1 VYVVISAEQFR
12 GMAYWS
18 SELKEDEFE
27 RARRG
32 ISIKSYAK
40 GNYLCH
46 VGDRLEQWTG
56 VVSGLAVIGMV
67 SAKGKAASLI
77 GLPQGAWFGEGTVL
91 KGAPRLYDVII
102 LRDSEIAFMQRQTFL
117 WLSEN
122 SVAFNR
128 HLVRMLN
135 ERLAYFIALA
145 EYHRLMDATGR
156 LARSIAWL
164 FNPVLSPRIG
174 LQIDITQEEIGAL
187 TGVSRQI
194 ANKSLQELEAEGLL
208 KVGHGNITVL
218 NLQKLAR
225 YGE

>member
-1 VYVVISAEQFR
+1 
-12 GMAYWS
+12 MAYWS
-18 SELKEDEFE
+18 GELKEDEFE

-32 ISIKSYAK
+32 MTMKSYAK

-56 VVSGLAVIGMV
+56 VVSGIAVIGMT
-67 SAKGKAASLI
+67 SSKGKATSLI
-77 GLPQGAWFGEGTVL
+77 GVPPGGWFGEGTVL
-91 KGAPRLYDVII
+91 KGEPRLYDVIM
-102 LRDSEIAFMQRQTFL
+102 LRDSEVALMNRPTFL
-117 WLSEN
+117 WLFEN
-122 SVAFNR
+122 SVGFNR
-128 HLVRMLN
+128 HLVRQLN

-145 EYHRLMDATGR
+145 EYQRLLDAT
-156 LARSIAWL
+156 ARVARHIGWL

-174 LQIDITQEEIGAL
+174 LQIDITQEEIGMLA
-187 TGVSRQI
+187 GVSRQA
-194 ANKSLQELEAEGLL
+194 ANKSLQELEEQGLL